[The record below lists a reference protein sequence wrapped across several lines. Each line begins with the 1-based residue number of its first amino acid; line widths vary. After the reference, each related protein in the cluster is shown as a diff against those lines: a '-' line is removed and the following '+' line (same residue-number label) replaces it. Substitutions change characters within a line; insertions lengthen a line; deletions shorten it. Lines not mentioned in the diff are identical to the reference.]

1 MSIAPEEFVP
11 YMSAAFDGMLAIAE
25 ELGDARLN
33 QRPQHMPN
41 TSTPFAIL
49 THCIGLTRY
58 WLGTVI
64 AGRQIPRDRD
74 AEFRARG
81 TVADL
86 RQAVQHYTRKSRPTS
101 PMSRAIS
108 PRRFPPRC
116 GRNIK
121 TGHKGISYCSVT
133 KSSPSTTGI
142 WN

>member
-11 YMSAAFDGMLAIAE
+11 YMAAAFDGMLAIAE

-41 TSTPFAIL
+41 TSTPYAIL

-74 AEFRARG
+74 AEFSARG

-86 RQAVQHYTRKSRPTS
+86 RQAVRQIQQEIHADIT
-101 PMSRAIS
+101 MSRAIS
-108 PRRFPPRC
+108 PRRSLPQC
-116 GRNIK
+116 GRN
-121 TGHKGISYCSVT
+121 TQHGRKGISYCSVT
-133 KSSPSTTGI
+133 KNSPSTTGI
-142 WN
+142 WS

>member
-64 AGRQIPRDRD
+64 AAGRSHGTAMPNS
-74 AEFRARG
+74 ARAAPWR
-81 TVADL
+81 TCV
-86 RQAVQHYTRKSRPTS
+86 RPSSRSNRKSRPTS

-108 PRRFPPRC
+108 PRRSPAAVRPQH
-116 GRNIK
+116 K
-121 TGHKGISYCSVT
+121 EWTQGHFLIQSYKELAHTACTWS
-133 KSSPSTTGI
+133 
-142 WN
+142 

>member
-1 MSIAPEEFVP
+1 RKGMSIAPEEFVP

-33 QRPQHMPN
+33 QRPQHMAN

-64 AGRQIPRDRD
+64 ASRQIPRDRE
-74 AEFRARG
+74 AEFSARG

-86 RQAVQHYTRKSRPTS
+86 RQAAQPIPQEIQGDNPHVPGE
-101 PMSRAIS
+101 A
-108 PRRFPPRC
+108 
-116 GRNIK
+116 
-121 TGHKGISYCSVT
+121 
-133 KSSPSTTGI
+133 
-142 WN
+142 